1 MRIIRGS
8 SSLSVF
14 KYPLQ
19 ARTKDAHRE
28 LRGGASFVFF
38 YKVQWKFYVLS
49 VRMTSE
55 MPV

>member
-1 MRIIRGS
+1 MRGS

-55 MPV
+55 MPI

>member
-8 SSLSVF
+8 SSLSAF

-28 LRGGASFVFF
+28 LRGGESFVFL

-49 VRMTSE
+49 ARMTSE
-55 MPV
+55 MQV